1 MTIILST
8 NEEGNE
14 GPGSNPNVQVQELG
28 PAIFSPSQAIGNVV
42 ARTNDLLAGHR
53 EWLNSLPQRVER
65 EQHQNEARD
74 APASKSSWLCHVA
87 FLENSKIPCPSKL
100 SDLSTSKLT
109 SPGLVTPAPSLSKRF
124 PIPQPQAVILPEC
137 SGFVASASA
146 SASASGSN
154 IGFASAS
161 AKFAISLSSVSST
174 ASATIASLQALSA
187 SQSTA
192 LQSAS
197 IALTSASS
205 ALASANS
212 SAIAASSS
220 AKSVQSSAASA
231 ILVAQAS
238 AQSAIISAQSSA
250 NAAVQSANNVANS
263 ALGTPS
269 SSPPFNLTY

>member
-8 NEEGNE
+8 NEGNE

-28 PAIFSPSQAIGNVV
+28 PAIFIPSQAIGNVV
-42 ARTNDLLAGHR
+42 ARTNDLLASHR

-65 EQHQNEARD
+65 EQHWEQHQNEARD
-74 APASKSSWLCHVA
+74 APASESSWLCHVA

-109 SPGLVTPAPSLSKRF
+109 TPGLVTPAPSLSKRS
-124 PIPQPQAVILPEC
+124 PIPQPQAAILPEC
-137 SGFVASASA
+137 SGFVA

>member
-1 MTIILST
+1 MTIVLST

-14 GPGSNPNVQVQELG
+14 GLGLNPNVQVQELG
-28 PAIFSPSQAIGNVV
+28 PAIFIPSQAIGHVV

-53 EWLNSLPQRVER
+53 EWLNSLPQRAEL
-65 EQHQNEARD
+65 EQHQIKARD

-87 FLENSKIPCPSKL
+87 FLENSEIPCPSKL
-100 SDLSTSKLT
+100 SDLSASKLT
-109 SPGLVTPAPSLSKRF
+109 PPGLVTPAPSLSKRS
-124 PIPQPQAVILPEC
+124 PIPQPQAAILPEC
-137 SGFVASASA
+137 SGFVA

-231 ILVAQAS
+231 ISVAQAS
-238 AQSAIISAQSSA
+238 AQSAITSAQSSA
-250 NAAVQSANNVANS
+250 NAAVQNANNVANA
-263 ALGTPS
+263 ALGTLS
-269 SSPPFNLTY
+269 SSPSFNLTY